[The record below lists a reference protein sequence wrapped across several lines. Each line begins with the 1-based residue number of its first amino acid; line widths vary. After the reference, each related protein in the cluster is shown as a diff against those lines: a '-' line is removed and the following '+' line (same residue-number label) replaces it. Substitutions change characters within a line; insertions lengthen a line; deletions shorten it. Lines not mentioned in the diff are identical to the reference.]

1 MGIINFLAHRMLKKE
16 AARTTKLVLEE
27 YNALKTKS
35 PSAKERDVLRQ
46 TFYDIWGIS
55 SEEDLKKFKEKTVQ
69 KINICCESLHGVC
82 YLVALDGPAG
92 RGLMV
97 SRCLQLTCY
106 IDMELEKR
114 GFAKLAYNEKLKVLE
129 PLELADL
136 YKENGESY

>member
-16 AARTTKLVLEE
+16 ATRTTKLVLEE
-27 YNALKTKS
+27 YNALKTKT
-35 PSAKERDVLRQ
+35 PSAKEEDVLRQ

-82 YLVALDGPAG
+82 YLVALDGPSG

-97 SRCLQLTCY
+97 SRCLQLTYY
-106 IDMELEKR
+106 IDMELKKR
-114 GFAKLAYNEKLKVLE
+114 GFAKLAYNEKLKILE

-136 YKENGESY
+136 YKEYGESY